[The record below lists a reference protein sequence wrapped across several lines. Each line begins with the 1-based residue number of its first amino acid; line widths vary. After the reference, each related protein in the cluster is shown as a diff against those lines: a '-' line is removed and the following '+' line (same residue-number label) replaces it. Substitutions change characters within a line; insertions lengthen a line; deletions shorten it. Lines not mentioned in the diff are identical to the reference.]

1 MNNWYNDFNK
11 YYNQINTTIINKHH
25 FESYNDFISKI
36 LDGSMINNNEYFKL
50 YKKINGVDLLVTID
64 SSDIELELHD
74 YTPNECRLKNISY
87 SLKINIKKCSVIIN
101 NDLKIEV
108 DFNKD
113 EYFKLCEIPILLL
126 SNYCNLY
133 KNKSL
138 LNSEELKYELYKNGE
153 CINELGGYFI
163 IDGKEKA
170 IISQERLA
178 YNKLYTHTDSTKK
191 YLLISEI
198 KSSAIDSLTPARNTY
213 VKIKKVKKK
222 KSKKNEEGDL
232 LLLDKD
238 NTTDDDND
246 DKEESFNNDNNDIKM
261 VVSFPG
267 LIEDLPLFIVFRAL
281 GYESDKEIYET
292 ILKDVLPYNYN
303 TYRKNFVISNDKF
316 NEFSNVLEHTR
327 IDSLP
332 ITSKEAA
339 IMYIYRK
346 LEHTINIKGKSG
358 IETQILIYDYVLSIL
373 YSNLLLS

>member
-1 MNNWYNDFNK
+1 MNLFALFFVW
-11 YYNQINTTIINKHH
+11 
-25 FESYNDFISKI
+25 
-36 LDGSMINNNEYFKL
+36 
-50 YKKINGVDLLVTID
+50 
-64 SSDIELELHD
+64 
-74 YTPNECRLKNISY
+74 
-87 SLKINIKKCSVIIN
+87 KINIKKCSVVIN

-133 KNKSL
+133 KNKTL

-222 KSKKNEEGDL
+222 NLKRMK
-232 LLLDKD
+232 
-238 NTTDDDND
+238 
-246 DKEESFNNDNNDIKM
+246 
-261 VVSFPG
+261 
-267 LIEDLPLFIVFRAL
+267 
-281 GYESDKEIYET
+281 KEIY
-292 ILKDVLPYNYN
+292 YY
-303 TYRKNFVISNDKF
+303 
-316 NEFSNVLEHTR
+316 
-327 IDSLP
+327 
-332 ITSKEAA
+332 
-339 IMYIYRK
+339 
-346 LEHTINIKGKSG
+346 
-358 IETQILIYDYVLSIL
+358 
-373 YSNLLLS
+373 